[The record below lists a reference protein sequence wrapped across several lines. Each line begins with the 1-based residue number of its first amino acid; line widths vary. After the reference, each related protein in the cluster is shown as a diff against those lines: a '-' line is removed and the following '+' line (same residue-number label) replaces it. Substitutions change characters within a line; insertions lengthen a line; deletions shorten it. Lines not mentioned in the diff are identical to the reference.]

1 MGEVLVIGIAGGSG
15 SGKTTLIERIVSE
28 FGQDITVV
36 SHDDYYY
43 AHDDLTFEQRKKL
56 NYDHPDA
63 FDNDLL
69 YDHLTRLRSGQAV
82 ECPVYD
88 FIERNRSKETRLVVP
103 DKVVIVEGILIFAE
117 KRLCDLMDV
126 KIFVETDADERI
138 MRRILRDVDERGRD
152 LHEVVEQYRTT
163 VKPMHEQFVQPS
175 RRNADLVVL
184 DGGKNSVALNMIFE
198 QIRHQMSI

>member
-152 LHEVVEQYRTT
+152 LHEVVEQYRTS
-163 VKPMHEQFVQPS
+163 VRPMHEQFVQPS